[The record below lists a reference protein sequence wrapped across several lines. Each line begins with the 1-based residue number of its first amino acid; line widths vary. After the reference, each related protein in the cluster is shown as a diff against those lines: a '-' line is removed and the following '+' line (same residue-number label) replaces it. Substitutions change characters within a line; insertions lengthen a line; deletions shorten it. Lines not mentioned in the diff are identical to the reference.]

1 MDNGR
6 SLLEKIDKGE
16 KISPEILHNIV
27 YQNSGW
33 SDRDSS
39 ITLLSTMYG
48 SDLLTESTGR
58 PGSNVRCEF
67 EVDGRRFQLDWIEV
81 FADTTDFDE
90 FPNQP
95 IEILD

>member
-16 KISPEILHNIV
+16 KISPEILYNIV
-27 YQNSGW
+27 YQSNGW

-39 ITLLSTMYG
+39 ITLLSTIYG

-58 PGSNVRCEF
+58 PGSNVRSEF
-67 EVDGRRFQLDWIEV
+67 EVDGRRFQLDWIAV
-81 FADTTDFDE
+81 FSDTTELDE

-95 IEILD
+95 VEILD